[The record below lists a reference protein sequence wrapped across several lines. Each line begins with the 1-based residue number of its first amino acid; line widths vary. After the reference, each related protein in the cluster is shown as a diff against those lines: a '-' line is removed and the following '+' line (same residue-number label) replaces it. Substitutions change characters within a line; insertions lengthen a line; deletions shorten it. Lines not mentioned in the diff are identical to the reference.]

1 MSRPLRLEFAG
12 AIYHLTARGNA
23 RLPIFE
29 DDQDREAFLDLLGD
43 VVERFNWVCHSYCL
57 MDNHY
62 HLLVETIESN
72 LSRGARQLN
81 GVYTQRF
88 NRRHGRVGHVLQGRF
103 KSILVDRDSYLLE
116 LCRYVVLNPVRAGM
130 SKHAGE
136 YRWSSYRASAGLS
149 KCPAFLTVDWVLS
162 QFGRGRKAAQ
172 GRYREFVAQGRGSGS
187 PWAQLR
193 GQVLLGADAFVES
206 LRSALTE
213 KSEISEVPRR
223 QRLAHRPTLATLLPN
238 RVMDKGRRDDAIRE
252 AHRKWGYTLV
262 EIGRHLGL
270 HYSTVSGLVNAPDR

>member
-29 DDQDREAFLDLLGD
+29 DDQDREVFLDLLGD
-43 VVERFNWVCHSYCL
+43 VVEHFNWVCHSYCL

-62 HLLVETIESN
+62 HLLVETLEGN

-130 SKHAGE
+130 SRHAGE

-149 KCPAFLTVDWVLS
+149 DCPAFLTVDWVLS

-172 GRYREFVAQGRGSGS
+172 SRYREFVAQGRGSGS

-213 KSEISEVPRR
+213 KSEISEVPRH